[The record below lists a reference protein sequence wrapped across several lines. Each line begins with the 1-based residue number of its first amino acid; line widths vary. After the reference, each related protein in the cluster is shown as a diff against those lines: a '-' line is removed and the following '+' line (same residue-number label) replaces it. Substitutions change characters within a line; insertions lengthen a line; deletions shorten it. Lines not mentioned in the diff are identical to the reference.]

1 MPWWQWV
8 VLGVFLLVVEMAT
21 PGGLFAVFFGIG
33 AFVIAPVAAVG
44 ASPWV
49 QWGLFSVVS
58 IGLLATLRN
67 VLARKLGARSGRPVD
82 NIVGEEALLLEDLPA
97 GGEAKAELRGT
108 TWTARAAGGGAL
120 PRGQRCRV
128 DRVEGLTLWLRAD

>member
-33 AFVIAPVAAVG
+33 ALVIAPVAAAG

-58 IGLLATLRN
+58 IALLATLRN

-97 GGEAKAELRGT
+97 GGEARAELRGT
-108 TWTARAAGGGAL
+108 SWTARSVGGGAL

-128 DRVEGLTLWLRAD
+128 ERVDGVTLWLRAD